1 MFIPKKILA
10 RKCNIS
16 LESLDLLLELNTF
29 TEEILVNTYLVTL
42 FGIEEPNYALN
53 TIPWMKIINIA
64 SDGDV
69 SFESNL
75 SFSFIDSSR
84 HSNDPMSLTINPSL
98 KEIEFWDG
106 YSNHIAE
113 EYKSNLDFKAGVKSY
128 LRKFNKLL
136 KK

>member
-1 MFIPKKILA
+1 LFIPKKILA

-42 FGIEEPNYALN
+42 YGIEEPNYALN
-53 TIPWMKIINIA
+53 TIPWMQIINIA
-64 SDGDV
+64 SDDDV

-106 YSNHIAE
+106 YSNNIAE
-113 EYKSNLDFKAGVKSY
+113 EYRSNLDFKAGVKSY

>member
-1 MFIPKKILA
+1 LFIPKKILA

-42 FGIEEPNYALN
+42 YGIEEPNYALN
-53 TIPWMKIINIA
+53 TIPWMQIINIA
-64 SDGDV
+64 SDDDV

-106 YSNHIAE
+106 YSNNIAE

>member
-1 MFIPKKILA
+1 LFIPKKILA

-16 LESLDLLLELNTF
+16 PESLDLLLELNTF
-29 TEEILVNTYLVTL
+29 KEEILVNTYLVTL
-42 FGIEEPNYALN
+42 YGIEEPNYALN
-53 TIPWMKIINIA
+53 TIPWMQIINIA
-64 SDGDV
+64 SDDDV

-84 HSNDPMSLTINPSL
+84 HSNDPMSLTINPLL

-106 YSNHIAE
+106 YSNNIVE

>member
-42 FGIEEPNYALN
+42 YGIEEPNYALN

-84 HSNDPMSLTINPSL
+84 HSNDPMSLTINPLL

-106 YSNHIAE
+106 YSNNIAE
-113 EYKSNLDFKAGVKSY
+113 EYRSNLDFKAGVQSY

>member
-1 MFIPKKILA
+1 MFLPKKILA

-16 LESLDLLLELNTF
+16 LESLDLLLELNVF
-29 TEEILVNTYLVTL
+29 KEEILVNTYLVTL
-42 FGIEEPNYALN
+42 YGIEEPNYALN
-53 TIPWMKIINIA
+53 TIPWMQIINIA
-64 SDGDV
+64 SDDDV

-106 YSNHIAE
+106 YSNNIAE

>member
-1 MFIPKKILA
+1 LFIPKKILA

-16 LESLDLLLELNTF
+16 PESLDLLLELNTF
-29 TEEILVNTYLVTL
+29 KEEILVNTYLVTL
-42 FGIEEPNYALN
+42 YGIEEPNYALN
-53 TIPWMKIINIA
+53 TIPWMQIINIA
-64 SDGDV
+64 SDDDV

-84 HSNDPMSLTINPSL
+84 HSNDPMSLTINPLL

-106 YSNHIAE
+106 YSNNIVE

-136 KK
+136 KN

>member
-42 FGIEEPNYALN
+42 YGIEEPNYALN
-53 TIPWMKIINIA
+53 TIPWMQIINIA
-64 SDGDV
+64 SDDDV

-106 YSNHIAE
+106 YSNNIAE

>member
-1 MFIPKKILA
+1 LFIPKKILA

-29 TEEILVNTYLVTL
+29 TEEILVNTYLVKL
-42 FGIEEPNYALN
+42 YGIEEPNYALN
-53 TIPWMKIINIA
+53 TIPWMQIINIA
-64 SDGDV
+64 SDDDV

-84 HSNDPMSLTINPSL
+84 HNNDPMSLTINPSL
-98 KEIEFWDG
+98 KEIEFWYG
-106 YSNHIAE
+106 YSNNIAE

-128 LRKFNKLL
+128 LRKFKKLL

>member
-16 LESLDLLLELNTF
+16 LESLDLLLELNAF
-29 TEEILVNTYLVTL
+29 KEEILVNTYLVTL
-42 FGIEEPNYALN
+42 YGVEEPSYALN
-53 TIPWMKIINIA
+53 TIPWMQIINLA

-69 SFESNL
+69 SFKGDL
-75 SFSFIDSSR
+75 RFSFVDSAG
-84 HSNDPMSLTINPSL
+84 NNYDPMSLTINPIL
-98 KEIEFWDG
+98 REIDFWDG
-106 YSNHIAE
+106 YSNNIAE
-113 EYKSNLDFKAGVKSY
+113 EYKSNLDFKAGVKTY